1 MNKFLT
7 IVLTLAILSQ
17 TLVSVTAQDATS
29 GDVVDEASA
38 TGSHDTLVAA
48 LNHVNLT
55 DTLRGDGPFTVFAPT
70 DQAFTDAEIN
80 LDDYDTDA
88 ENQTL
93 SNILLYHVIIGSAVE
108 SADVT
113 DGMTA
118 EAGNGDSLTF
128 SVTDGVVM
136 VGDATVTTADVAASN
151 GIIHVIDKVI
161 FPPTDEATNG
171 SESDEP
177 VTEDP
182 VDPCDVTI
190 GIDDS
195 GYAYDRESV
204 SIDVGDTV
212 CWKWTDANMP
222 HNVAEIESIA
232 SNDAVQGGVYS
243 GAAAAT
249 VDFAYTFTE
258 NTTFYYACEPHVAMG
273 MKGEIIVGTGID
285 ASKANYEDKDSEST
299 PGFAAVA
306 SIAALIGAAAF
317 LSKRE

>member
-1 MNKFLT
+1 
-7 IVLTLAILSQ
+7 
-17 TLVSVTAQDATS
+17 
-29 GDVVDEASA
+29 
-38 TGSHDTLVAA
+38 
-48 LNHVNLT
+48 
-55 DTLRGDGPFTVFAPT
+55 
-70 DQAFTDAEIN
+70 
-80 LDDYDTDA
+80 
-88 ENQTL
+88 
-93 SNILLYHVIIGSAVE
+93 VE
-108 SADVT
+108 SANVT

-118 EAGNGDSLTF
+118 EAGNGDTLTF

-136 VGDATVTTADVAASN
+136 VSDGTVTTADVGASN

-161 FPPTDEATNG
+161 FPPADEP
-171 SESDEP
+171 SDET
-177 VTEDP
+177 VGEESTNQEP

-190 GIDDS
+190 GVDDS

-212 CWKWTDANMP
+212 CWKWTDASMP
-222 HNVAEIESIA
+222 HNVAEIEDIG

-258 NTTFYYACEPHVAMG
+258 NTTFYYACEPHVTMG

-285 ASKANYEDKDSEST
+285 ASKSSYEDSDSEST